1 MPPTAL
7 SCGNNNDRDWFK
19 NSCDISRS
27 AFLLLKSGSLS
38 SASLYR
44 ASKSSE
50 NEFKAKKIKISVV
63 NFFIVLNL
71 DCILQYKCK
80 IRKQKSKEKMLTTKN
95 KNDKFYIK
103 MRPNKS
109 SSLRQNVLFFGML
122 SLICITFGV
131 GFFIVGAPLI
141 LPFAGLE
148 ILALIIIIKLNR
160 DWSNQL
166 QILSIDKL
174 HVKITNNKRKK
185 IYDRFLSKFL
195 IQEKNGAK
203 VILLQSHKEQIEIG
217 RFLTADEKD
226 ELIAILK
233 RKVHELNFS

>member
-1 MPPTAL
+1 
-7 SCGNNNDRDWFK
+7 
-19 NSCDISRS
+19 
-27 AFLLLKSGSLS
+27 
-38 SASLYR
+38 
-44 ASKSSE
+44 
-50 NEFKAKKIKISVV
+50 
-63 NFFIVLNL
+63 
-71 DCILQYKCK
+71 
-80 IRKQKSKEKMLTTKN
+80 MLTTKN
-95 KNDKFYIK
+95 KNDKFYIEL
-103 MRPNKS
+103 RPNKS
-109 SSLRQNVLFFGML
+109 SSLRQNLLFFGML

-148 ILALIIIIKLNR
+148 ILALITIIKLNR

-166 QILSIDKL
+166 QILAIDKL
-174 HVKITNNKRKK
+174 HVIITNNKRKK

-203 VILLQSHKEQIEIG
+203 VILLQSRKEQIEIG

-233 RKVHELNFS
+233 RIVHELNFS

>member
-1 MPPTAL
+1 
-7 SCGNNNDRDWFK
+7 
-19 NSCDISRS
+19 
-27 AFLLLKSGSLS
+27 
-38 SASLYR
+38 
-44 ASKSSE
+44 
-50 NEFKAKKIKISVV
+50 
-63 NFFIVLNL
+63 
-71 DCILQYKCK
+71 
-80 IRKQKSKEKMLTTKN
+80 MLTTKN
-95 KNDKFYIK
+95 KNDKFYVEL
-103 MRPNKS
+103 RPNKS

-148 ILALIIIIKLNR
+148 ILALITIIKLNR

-166 QILSIDKL
+166 QILAIDKL

-233 RKVHELNFS
+233 RKVHELNFN

>member
-1 MPPTAL
+1 
-7 SCGNNNDRDWFK
+7 
-19 NSCDISRS
+19 
-27 AFLLLKSGSLS
+27 
-38 SASLYR
+38 
-44 ASKSSE
+44 
-50 NEFKAKKIKISVV
+50 
-63 NFFIVLNL
+63 
-71 DCILQYKCK
+71 
-80 IRKQKSKEKMLTTKN
+80 MLTTKN
-95 KNDKFYIK
+95 KNDKFYIEL
-103 MRPNKS
+103 RPNKS

-148 ILALIIIIKLNR
+148 ILALITIIKLNR

-166 QILSIDKL
+166 QILAIDKL

-203 VILLQSHKEQIEIG
+203 VILLQSRKEQIEIG

>member
-1 MPPTAL
+1 
-7 SCGNNNDRDWFK
+7 
-19 NSCDISRS
+19 
-27 AFLLLKSGSLS
+27 
-38 SASLYR
+38 
-44 ASKSSE
+44 
-50 NEFKAKKIKISVV
+50 
-63 NFFIVLNL
+63 
-71 DCILQYKCK
+71 
-80 IRKQKSKEKMLTTKN
+80 MLITRN
-95 KNDKFYIK
+95 KNDKFYIEL
-103 MRPNKS
+103 RPNKS

-148 ILALIIIIKLNR
+148 ILALITIIKLNR

-166 QILSIDKL
+166 HILAIDKL

>member
-1 MPPTAL
+1 
-7 SCGNNNDRDWFK
+7 
-19 NSCDISRS
+19 
-27 AFLLLKSGSLS
+27 
-38 SASLYR
+38 
-44 ASKSSE
+44 
-50 NEFKAKKIKISVV
+50 
-63 NFFIVLNL
+63 
-71 DCILQYKCK
+71 
-80 IRKQKSKEKMLTTKN
+80 MLTTKN
-95 KNDKFYIK
+95 KNDKFYIEL
-103 MRPNKS
+103 RPNKS
-109 SSLRQNVLFFGML
+109 SSLRQNVLFFCML

-148 ILALIIIIKLNR
+148 ILALITIIKLNR

-166 QILSIDKL
+166 QILAIDKL

>member
-1 MPPTAL
+1 
-7 SCGNNNDRDWFK
+7 
-19 NSCDISRS
+19 
-27 AFLLLKSGSLS
+27 
-38 SASLYR
+38 
-44 ASKSSE
+44 
-50 NEFKAKKIKISVV
+50 
-63 NFFIVLNL
+63 
-71 DCILQYKCK
+71 
-80 IRKQKSKEKMLTTKN
+80 MLTTKN
-95 KNDKFYIK
+95 KNDKFYIEL
-103 MRPNKS
+103 RPNKS

-148 ILALIIIIKLNR
+148 ILALITIIKLNR

-166 QILSIDKL
+166 QIIAIDKL
-174 HVKITNNKRKK
+174 YVNITKNKKKK

-226 ELIAILK
+226 ELIATLK

>member
-1 MPPTAL
+1 
-7 SCGNNNDRDWFK
+7 
-19 NSCDISRS
+19 
-27 AFLLLKSGSLS
+27 
-38 SASLYR
+38 
-44 ASKSSE
+44 
-50 NEFKAKKIKISVV
+50 
-63 NFFIVLNL
+63 
-71 DCILQYKCK
+71 
-80 IRKQKSKEKMLTTKN
+80 MLTTKN
-95 KNDKFYIK
+95 KNDKFYIEL
-103 MRPNKS
+103 RPYKS

-148 ILALIIIIKLNR
+148 ILALITIIKLNR

-166 QILSIDKL
+166 QILAIDKL

>member
-1 MPPTAL
+1 
-7 SCGNNNDRDWFK
+7 
-19 NSCDISRS
+19 
-27 AFLLLKSGSLS
+27 
-38 SASLYR
+38 
-44 ASKSSE
+44 
-50 NEFKAKKIKISVV
+50 
-63 NFFIVLNL
+63 
-71 DCILQYKCK
+71 
-80 IRKQKSKEKMLTTKN
+80 MLTTKN
-95 KNDKFYIK
+95 KNDKFYIEL
-103 MRPNKS
+103 RPNKS

-148 ILALIIIIKLNR
+148 ILALITIIKLNR

-166 QILSIDKL
+166 QILAIDKL

-185 IYDRFLSKFL
+185 IYDRFLSKFF
-195 IQEKNGAK
+195 IQENNGAK
-203 VILLQSHKEQIEIG
+203 VILLQSYKEQIEIG

>member
-1 MPPTAL
+1 
-7 SCGNNNDRDWFK
+7 
-19 NSCDISRS
+19 
-27 AFLLLKSGSLS
+27 
-38 SASLYR
+38 
-44 ASKSSE
+44 
-50 NEFKAKKIKISVV
+50 
-63 NFFIVLNL
+63 
-71 DCILQYKCK
+71 
-80 IRKQKSKEKMLTTKN
+80 MLTTRN
-95 KNDKFYIK
+95 KNDKFYIEL
-103 MRPNKS
+103 RPNKS

-148 ILALIIIIKLNR
+148 ILALITIIKLNR

-166 QILSIDKL
+166 QILAIDKL

-195 IQEKNGAK
+195 IQEKNGVK

>member
-1 MPPTAL
+1 
-7 SCGNNNDRDWFK
+7 
-19 NSCDISRS
+19 
-27 AFLLLKSGSLS
+27 
-38 SASLYR
+38 
-44 ASKSSE
+44 
-50 NEFKAKKIKISVV
+50 
-63 NFFIVLNL
+63 
-71 DCILQYKCK
+71 
-80 IRKQKSKEKMLTTKN
+80 MLTTKN
-95 KNDKFYIK
+95 KNDKFYIEL
-103 MRPNKS
+103 RPNKS
-109 SSLRQNVLFFGML
+109 SSLRLNLLFFGML

-148 ILALIIIIKLNR
+148 ILALITIIKLNR

-166 QILSIDKL
+166 QILAIDKL

-203 VILLQSHKEQIEIG
+203 VILLQSRKEQIEIG

>member
-1 MPPTAL
+1 
-7 SCGNNNDRDWFK
+7 
-19 NSCDISRS
+19 
-27 AFLLLKSGSLS
+27 
-38 SASLYR
+38 
-44 ASKSSE
+44 
-50 NEFKAKKIKISVV
+50 
-63 NFFIVLNL
+63 
-71 DCILQYKCK
+71 
-80 IRKQKSKEKMLTTKN
+80 MLTTKN
-95 KNDKFYIK
+95 KNDKFYIEL
-103 MRPNKS
+103 RPNKS

-148 ILALIIIIKLNR
+148 ILALITIIKLNR

-166 QILSIDKL
+166 QILAIDKL

-203 VILLQSHKEQIEIG
+203 VILLQSYKEQIEIG

>member
-1 MPPTAL
+1 
-7 SCGNNNDRDWFK
+7 
-19 NSCDISRS
+19 
-27 AFLLLKSGSLS
+27 
-38 SASLYR
+38 
-44 ASKSSE
+44 
-50 NEFKAKKIKISVV
+50 
-63 NFFIVLNL
+63 
-71 DCILQYKCK
+71 
-80 IRKQKSKEKMLTTKN
+80 MLTTKN
-95 KNDKFYIK
+95 KNDKFYIEL
-103 MRPNKS
+103 RPNKS

-148 ILALIIIIKLNR
+148 ILALITIIKLNR

-166 QILSIDKL
+166 QILAIDKL

-203 VILLQSHKEQIEIG
+203 VILLQSNKEQLEIG
-217 RFLTADEKD
+217 RFLTADEKN

>member
-1 MPPTAL
+1 
-7 SCGNNNDRDWFK
+7 
-19 NSCDISRS
+19 
-27 AFLLLKSGSLS
+27 
-38 SASLYR
+38 
-44 ASKSSE
+44 
-50 NEFKAKKIKISVV
+50 
-63 NFFIVLNL
+63 
-71 DCILQYKCK
+71 
-80 IRKQKSKEKMLTTKN
+80 MLTTKN
-95 KNDKFYIK
+95 KNDKFYIEL
-103 MRPNKS
+103 RPNKS

-122 SLICITFGV
+122 SLICITFGI

-148 ILALIIIIKLNR
+148 ILVLITIIKLNR

-166 QILSIDKL
+166 QILAIDKL
-174 HVKITNNKRKK
+174 HVKITNNERNK

>member
-1 MPPTAL
+1 
-7 SCGNNNDRDWFK
+7 
-19 NSCDISRS
+19 
-27 AFLLLKSGSLS
+27 
-38 SASLYR
+38 
-44 ASKSSE
+44 
-50 NEFKAKKIKISVV
+50 
-63 NFFIVLNL
+63 
-71 DCILQYKCK
+71 
-80 IRKQKSKEKMLTTKN
+80 MLTTRN
-95 KNDKFYIK
+95 KNDKFYIEL
-103 MRPNKS
+103 RPNKS

-148 ILALIIIIKLNR
+148 ILALITIIKLNR

-166 QILSIDKL
+166 QILTIDKL

>member
-1 MPPTAL
+1 
-7 SCGNNNDRDWFK
+7 
-19 NSCDISRS
+19 
-27 AFLLLKSGSLS
+27 
-38 SASLYR
+38 
-44 ASKSSE
+44 
-50 NEFKAKKIKISVV
+50 
-63 NFFIVLNL
+63 
-71 DCILQYKCK
+71 
-80 IRKQKSKEKMLTTKN
+80 MLTTKN
-95 KNDKFYIK
+95 KNDEFYIK

-131 GFFIVGAPLI
+131 GFFILGAPLI

>member
-1 MPPTAL
+1 
-7 SCGNNNDRDWFK
+7 
-19 NSCDISRS
+19 
-27 AFLLLKSGSLS
+27 
-38 SASLYR
+38 
-44 ASKSSE
+44 
-50 NEFKAKKIKISVV
+50 
-63 NFFIVLNL
+63 
-71 DCILQYKCK
+71 
-80 IRKQKSKEKMLTTKN
+80 MLTTKN
-95 KNDKFYIK
+95 KNDKFYIEL
-103 MRPNKS
+103 RPNKS

-148 ILALIIIIKLNR
+148 ILALITIIKLNR

-166 QILSIDKL
+166 QILIIDKL
-174 HVKITNNKRKK
+174 HVKITNNKRKN

>member
-1 MPPTAL
+1 
-7 SCGNNNDRDWFK
+7 
-19 NSCDISRS
+19 
-27 AFLLLKSGSLS
+27 
-38 SASLYR
+38 
-44 ASKSSE
+44 
-50 NEFKAKKIKISVV
+50 
-63 NFFIVLNL
+63 
-71 DCILQYKCK
+71 
-80 IRKQKSKEKMLTTKN
+80 MLTTKN
-95 KNDKFYIK
+95 KNDQFYIEL
-103 MRPNKS
+103 RPNKS
-109 SSLRQNVLFFGML
+109 SSLRQNLLFFGML

-148 ILALIIIIKLNR
+148 ILALITIIKLNR

-166 QILSIDKL
+166 QILAIDKL
-174 HVKITNNKRKK
+174 HVKIINTKRKK

-203 VILLQSHKEQIEIG
+203 VILLQSRKEQIEIG

>member
-1 MPPTAL
+1 
-7 SCGNNNDRDWFK
+7 
-19 NSCDISRS
+19 
-27 AFLLLKSGSLS
+27 
-38 SASLYR
+38 
-44 ASKSSE
+44 
-50 NEFKAKKIKISVV
+50 
-63 NFFIVLNL
+63 
-71 DCILQYKCK
+71 
-80 IRKQKSKEKMLTTKN
+80 MLTTKN
-95 KNDKFYIK
+95 KNDKFYIEL
-103 MRPNKS
+103 RPNKS

-148 ILALIIIIKLNR
+148 ILALITIIKLNR

-166 QILSIDKL
+166 QILAIDKL

-203 VILLQSHKEQIEIG
+203 VILLQSQKEQIEIG

-226 ELIAILK
+226 ELIVILK

>member
-1 MPPTAL
+1 
-7 SCGNNNDRDWFK
+7 
-19 NSCDISRS
+19 
-27 AFLLLKSGSLS
+27 
-38 SASLYR
+38 
-44 ASKSSE
+44 
-50 NEFKAKKIKISVV
+50 
-63 NFFIVLNL
+63 
-71 DCILQYKCK
+71 
-80 IRKQKSKEKMLTTKN
+80 MLTTKN
-95 KNDKFYIK
+95 KNDKFYIEL
-103 MRPNKS
+103 RPNKS

-148 ILALIIIIKLNR
+148 ILALITIIKLNR

-166 QILSIDKL
+166 QILAIDKL

-203 VILLQSHKEQIEIG
+203 VILLQSSKEQIEIG

>member
-1 MPPTAL
+1 
-7 SCGNNNDRDWFK
+7 
-19 NSCDISRS
+19 
-27 AFLLLKSGSLS
+27 
-38 SASLYR
+38 
-44 ASKSSE
+44 
-50 NEFKAKKIKISVV
+50 
-63 NFFIVLNL
+63 
-71 DCILQYKCK
+71 
-80 IRKQKSKEKMLTTKN
+80 MLTTRN
-95 KNDKFYIK
+95 KNDKFYIEL
-103 MRPNKS
+103 RPNKS

-148 ILALIIIIKLNR
+148 ILALITIIKLNR

-166 QILSIDKL
+166 QILAIDKL
-174 HVKITNNKRKK
+174 HVKIKNNKRKK

-195 IQEKNGAK
+195 IKEKNGAK

>member
-1 MPPTAL
+1 
-7 SCGNNNDRDWFK
+7 
-19 NSCDISRS
+19 
-27 AFLLLKSGSLS
+27 
-38 SASLYR
+38 
-44 ASKSSE
+44 
-50 NEFKAKKIKISVV
+50 
-63 NFFIVLNL
+63 
-71 DCILQYKCK
+71 
-80 IRKQKSKEKMLTTKN
+80 MLTTKN
-95 KNDKFYIK
+95 KNDKFYVEL
-103 MRPNKS
+103 RPNKS

-148 ILALIIIIKLNR
+148 ILALITIIKLNR

-166 QILSIDKL
+166 QILAIDKL

>member
-1 MPPTAL
+1 
-7 SCGNNNDRDWFK
+7 
-19 NSCDISRS
+19 
-27 AFLLLKSGSLS
+27 
-38 SASLYR
+38 
-44 ASKSSE
+44 
-50 NEFKAKKIKISVV
+50 
-63 NFFIVLNL
+63 
-71 DCILQYKCK
+71 
-80 IRKQKSKEKMLTTKN
+80 MLTTKN
-95 KNDKFYIK
+95 KNDKFYIEL
-103 MRPNKS
+103 RPNKS

-148 ILALIIIIKLNR
+148 ILALITIIKLNR

-166 QILSIDKL
+166 QILAIDKL
-174 HVKITNNKRKK
+174 HVEITNNKRNK
-185 IYDRFLSKFL
+185 IYDRFLSKLL

-233 RKVHELNFS
+233 RKVHELNLS

>member
-1 MPPTAL
+1 
-7 SCGNNNDRDWFK
+7 
-19 NSCDISRS
+19 
-27 AFLLLKSGSLS
+27 
-38 SASLYR
+38 
-44 ASKSSE
+44 
-50 NEFKAKKIKISVV
+50 
-63 NFFIVLNL
+63 
-71 DCILQYKCK
+71 
-80 IRKQKSKEKMLTTKN
+80 MLTTKN
-95 KNDKFYIK
+95 KNDKFYIEL
-103 MRPNKS
+103 RPNKS

-122 SLICITFGV
+122 SLICVTFGV

-148 ILALIIIIKLNR
+148 ILALITIIKLNR

-166 QILSIDKL
+166 QILAIDKL

-203 VILLQSHKEQIEIG
+203 TILLQSHKEQIEIG

-226 ELIAILK
+226 ELITILK

>member
-1 MPPTAL
+1 
-7 SCGNNNDRDWFK
+7 
-19 NSCDISRS
+19 
-27 AFLLLKSGSLS
+27 
-38 SASLYR
+38 
-44 ASKSSE
+44 
-50 NEFKAKKIKISVV
+50 
-63 NFFIVLNL
+63 
-71 DCILQYKCK
+71 
-80 IRKQKSKEKMLTTKN
+80 MLTTKN
-95 KNDKFYIK
+95 KNDKFYIEL
-103 MRPNKS
+103 RPNKS

-148 ILALIIIIKLNR
+148 ILALITIIKLNR

-166 QILSIDKL
+166 QLLAIDKFY
-174 HVKITNNKRKK
+174 VKITNNKRKK

>member
-1 MPPTAL
+1 
-7 SCGNNNDRDWFK
+7 
-19 NSCDISRS
+19 
-27 AFLLLKSGSLS
+27 
-38 SASLYR
+38 
-44 ASKSSE
+44 
-50 NEFKAKKIKISVV
+50 
-63 NFFIVLNL
+63 
-71 DCILQYKCK
+71 
-80 IRKQKSKEKMLTTKN
+80 MLTTKN

-148 ILALIIIIKLNR
+148 ILALITIIKLNR

-166 QILSIDKL
+166 QILAIDKL

>member
-1 MPPTAL
+1 
-7 SCGNNNDRDWFK
+7 
-19 NSCDISRS
+19 
-27 AFLLLKSGSLS
+27 
-38 SASLYR
+38 
-44 ASKSSE
+44 
-50 NEFKAKKIKISVV
+50 
-63 NFFIVLNL
+63 
-71 DCILQYKCK
+71 
-80 IRKQKSKEKMLTTKN
+80 MLTTKN
-95 KNDKFYIK
+95 KNDKFYIEL
-103 MRPNKS
+103 RPNKS

-148 ILALIIIIKLNR
+148 ILALITIIKLNR

-166 QILSIDKL
+166 QILAIDKL

-195 IQEKNGAK
+195 IQEKNGTK

>member
-1 MPPTAL
+1 
-7 SCGNNNDRDWFK
+7 
-19 NSCDISRS
+19 
-27 AFLLLKSGSLS
+27 
-38 SASLYR
+38 
-44 ASKSSE
+44 
-50 NEFKAKKIKISVV
+50 
-63 NFFIVLNL
+63 
-71 DCILQYKCK
+71 
-80 IRKQKSKEKMLTTKN
+80 MLTTKN
-95 KNDKFYIK
+95 KNDKFYVK
-103 MRPNKS
+103 LRPNKS

-148 ILALIIIIKLNR
+148 ILALITIIKLNR

-166 QILSIDKL
+166 QILAIDKL

>member
-1 MPPTAL
+1 MLIT
-7 SCGNNNDRDWFK
+7 
-19 NSCDISRS
+19 RS
-27 AFLLLKSGSLS
+27 
-38 SASLYR
+38 
-44 ASKSSE
+44 
-50 NEFKAKKIKISVV
+50 
-63 NFFIVLNL
+63 
-71 DCILQYKCK
+71 
-80 IRKQKSKEKMLTTKN
+80 
-95 KNDKFYIK
+95 KNDKFYIEL
-103 MRPNKS
+103 RPNKS

-148 ILALIIIIKLNR
+148 ILALITIIKLNR

-166 QILSIDKL
+166 QILAIDKL
-174 HVKITNNKRKK
+174 HVKITNNNRKK

>member
-1 MPPTAL
+1 
-7 SCGNNNDRDWFK
+7 
-19 NSCDISRS
+19 
-27 AFLLLKSGSLS
+27 
-38 SASLYR
+38 
-44 ASKSSE
+44 
-50 NEFKAKKIKISVV
+50 
-63 NFFIVLNL
+63 
-71 DCILQYKCK
+71 
-80 IRKQKSKEKMLTTKN
+80 MLTTKN
-95 KNDKFYIK
+95 KNDKFYIEL
-103 MRPNKS
+103 RPNKS

-148 ILALIIIIKLNR
+148 ILALITIIKLNR

-166 QILSIDKL
+166 QILTIDKL

-203 VILLQSHKEQIEIG
+203 TILLQSHKEQIEIG

>member
-1 MPPTAL
+1 
-7 SCGNNNDRDWFK
+7 
-19 NSCDISRS
+19 
-27 AFLLLKSGSLS
+27 
-38 SASLYR
+38 
-44 ASKSSE
+44 
-50 NEFKAKKIKISVV
+50 
-63 NFFIVLNL
+63 
-71 DCILQYKCK
+71 
-80 IRKQKSKEKMLTTKN
+80 MLTTKN
-95 KNDKFYIK
+95 KNDKFYIEL
-103 MRPNKS
+103 RPNKS
-109 SSLRQNVLFFGML
+109 ASLRQNVLFFGML

-148 ILALIIIIKLNR
+148 ILALITIIKLNR

-166 QILSIDKL
+166 QILAIDKL

>member
-1 MPPTAL
+1 
-7 SCGNNNDRDWFK
+7 
-19 NSCDISRS
+19 
-27 AFLLLKSGSLS
+27 
-38 SASLYR
+38 
-44 ASKSSE
+44 
-50 NEFKAKKIKISVV
+50 
-63 NFFIVLNL
+63 
-71 DCILQYKCK
+71 
-80 IRKQKSKEKMLTTKN
+80 MLTTKN
-95 KNDKFYIK
+95 KNHKFYIEL
-103 MRPNKS
+103 RPNKS

-148 ILALIIIIKLNR
+148 ILALITIIKLNR

-166 QILSIDKL
+166 QILAIDKL

>member
-1 MPPTAL
+1 
-7 SCGNNNDRDWFK
+7 
-19 NSCDISRS
+19 
-27 AFLLLKSGSLS
+27 
-38 SASLYR
+38 
-44 ASKSSE
+44 
-50 NEFKAKKIKISVV
+50 
-63 NFFIVLNL
+63 
-71 DCILQYKCK
+71 
-80 IRKQKSKEKMLTTKN
+80 MLTTKN
-95 KNDKFYIK
+95 KNDKFYIEL
-103 MRPNKS
+103 RPNKS

-148 ILALIIIIKLNR
+148 ILALITIIKLNR

-166 QILSIDKL
+166 QILAIDKL
-174 HVKITNNKRKK
+174 HVKITNNKIKK

>member
-1 MPPTAL
+1 
-7 SCGNNNDRDWFK
+7 
-19 NSCDISRS
+19 
-27 AFLLLKSGSLS
+27 
-38 SASLYR
+38 
-44 ASKSSE
+44 
-50 NEFKAKKIKISVV
+50 
-63 NFFIVLNL
+63 
-71 DCILQYKCK
+71 
-80 IRKQKSKEKMLTTKN
+80 MLTTKN

-195 IQEKNGAK
+195 IQEINGAK

-226 ELIAILK
+226 EIIAILK

>member
-1 MPPTAL
+1 
-7 SCGNNNDRDWFK
+7 
-19 NSCDISRS
+19 
-27 AFLLLKSGSLS
+27 
-38 SASLYR
+38 
-44 ASKSSE
+44 
-50 NEFKAKKIKISVV
+50 
-63 NFFIVLNL
+63 
-71 DCILQYKCK
+71 
-80 IRKQKSKEKMLTTKN
+80 MLTTKN
-95 KNDKFYIK
+95 KNNQFYIE

-148 ILALIIIIKLNR
+148 IVALIIIIKLNR
-160 DWSNQL
+160 DWSNQS
-166 QILSIDKL
+166 QILAIDKL
-174 HVKITNNKRKK
+174 HVKIINNKRKK

-203 VILLQSHKEQIEIG
+203 VILLKSHKQQIEIG
-217 RFLTADEKD
+217 TFLTADEKD

>member
-1 MPPTAL
+1 
-7 SCGNNNDRDWFK
+7 
-19 NSCDISRS
+19 
-27 AFLLLKSGSLS
+27 
-38 SASLYR
+38 
-44 ASKSSE
+44 
-50 NEFKAKKIKISVV
+50 
-63 NFFIVLNL
+63 
-71 DCILQYKCK
+71 
-80 IRKQKSKEKMLTTKN
+80 MLTTKN
-95 KNDKFYIK
+95 KNDQFYIEL
-103 MRPNKS
+103 RPNKS
-109 SSLRQNVLFFGML
+109 SSLRQNLLFFGML

-148 ILALIIIIKLNR
+148 ILALITIIKLNR

-166 QILSIDKL
+166 QILAIDKL

-203 VILLQSHKEQIEIG
+203 VILLQSRKEQIEIG